1 MATEFDI
8 IYPKGIIR
16 FYEFLPIFAYL
27 QMWLD
32 KGKCLLGT
40 ETAEGKQSIEVHS
53 IIITIIIKAYED

>member
-8 IYPKGIIR
+8 ICPKGLIR

-32 KGKCLLGT
+32 KGRDS
-40 ETAEGKQSIEVHS
+40 AERKQRIGIHS
-53 IIITIIIKAYED
+53 IIIIIKAYKD